1 MNNSTIMHGYKEA
14 SAGTGKT
21 YWIVEEK
28 LRDLHKLKVA
38 FDRILIVTFTEK
50 AAGEL
55 RNRIREMNYEN
66 VNVDNMHIFTIHS
79 FCQRVLKDYAVHAGQ
94 PFELNLV
101 DAGSDASFYVE
112 KWIRDVLPRTKEFS
126 RIRENTENLAKE
138 VGKLSNDLTKALQ
151 TYSISMKIEPQQEGD
166 KNWFSNI
173 LSTIIKDLYLGWQ
186 KDKAQRKVQTYN
198 DMITSVHDAVLNNP
212 SLCSDLEDRY
222 DGAII
227 DEFQDTNQ
235 LQWAI
240 FKRVFNNDRHF
251 LYVVGDPKQ
260 SIYAFQGADVNV
272 YNTAI
277 GELELIADKLVNYRS
292 SEGMINACNELFGRS
307 DFFSAS
313 QSGIG
318 FIPSESPDEKRGGK
332 KMMLDGDDNVDSFWF
347 SDSDVD
353 EYGFAEFA
361 VDCMKYCCEK
371 DINGN
376 TNLQIPRKIDDKWE
390 MDNVS
395 YKDFAVLARTT
406 SEMPPIEQEMRKKGI
421 PYVHYKEKTLLNS
434 QECQNWISLLSA
446 VDSDDFTGQKRRIL
460 SEALYTKFFNVGLER
475 VEDKRYDSPSDP
487 YRKLFLRWHR
497 MAEGRRWTE
506 LIESV
511 FENTGIEERLASEDR
526 IQSIVK
532 FRQIGNYILEYLYE
546 NGCSLTDVC
555 NHLSGS
561 AILSDDEEANLV
573 ERGTDKACV
582 QVMTIHASKGL
593 EFPIVISVAG
603 FKGINNRIPGVYTY
617 HSSGEHFIGFSDSAS
632 RQYRAEEN
640 LEWRRLFYVAYTR
653 ARELLILPRYTSKW
667 ASKTNRKYYEFL
679 QTAFDRYLE
688 DKTPMSL
695 SERIRLTNSE
705 KAGDD
710 SDLLESQVSEQ
721 RDRITETYECSKALA
736 TFKYSYSTLSH
747 PHKVST
753 EETGDRNKEE
763 NIDRVSLRQY
773 DTNPIPIRLGNAVIE
788 TKPDDD
794 GKDYYPR
801 GTALGTAVHEVFE
814 KAVFSDYKSSCES
827 SDSINADLED
837 LIKDCFRKQAIRFD
851 KDGKILNETKRIVW
865 NTLNAALPS
874 IRGNR
879 SDENRC
885 FRLSDLDESQKR
897 AEVEFSLSP
906 ADQDVLKK
914 YCNGFVDLVFVR
926 DGLYSILDWKT
937 DTKTNEGKSIDYSS
951 FECLKD
957 RVDEA
962 YSIQRVLYS
971 YCLIKWLRQWYG
983 EDEERI
989 FKEHFGG
996 IYYVFVRGCMKDK
1009 SNGVYAQTWNSWHD
1023 LKAAFDMIKKKK
1035 MYIFDN

>member
-1 MNNSTIMHGYKEA
+1 MNNSTIKHGYKEA

-28 LRDLHKLKVA
+28 LKNLHELGVA

-94 PFELNLV
+94 PFELSLV
-101 DAGSDASFYVE
+101 DAGSDASFFVE
-112 KWIRDVLPRTKEFS
+112 RWVRDVLPKTEVFS
-126 RIRENTENLAKE
+126 RIRENTGNLAKD
-138 VGKLSNDLTKALQ
+138 VGKLSTDLTKAIQ
-151 TYSISMKIEPQQEGD
+151 TYTISMRIEPEQEGD
-166 KNWFSNI
+166 KNWYSNI
-173 LSTIIKDLYLGWQ
+173 LSSIVRDIYLSWQ

-198 DMITSVHDAVLNNP
+198 DMIASVHDAVLNNP
-212 SLCSDLEDRY
+212 SLCADLEGRY

-235 LQWAI
+235 LQWDI

-277 GELELIADKLVNYRS
+277 GELQLIKDKLVNYRS
-292 SEGMINACNELFGRS
+292 SKGIITACNELFGRS
-307 DFFSAS
+307 DFFSEAD
-313 QSGIG
+313 SGIG
-318 FIPSESPDEKRGGK
+318 FIPSESPDDNRNDK
-332 KMMLDGDDNVDSFWF
+332 KMTLDGDENVDSLWF
-347 SDSDVD
+347 SDPDVD
-353 EYGFAEFA
+353 EFSFAEFA
-361 VDCMKYCCEK
+361 VCCMQYCCEK
-371 DINGN
+371 DENGN
-376 TNLQIPRKIDDKWE
+376 TNLQIPRKFDKEWK

-406 SEMPPIEQEMRKKGI
+406 SEMPPIEQEMRKRGV
-421 PYVHYKEKTLLNS
+421 PYVHYKEKTLLSS

-446 VDSDDFTGQKRRIL
+446 VDSDDFAGHKRRIL
-460 SEALYTKFFNVGLER
+460 NEALYTKFFNVGLDH
-475 VEDKRYDSPSDP
+475 VEDKRYDSPSDQ
-487 YRKLFLRWHR
+487 YRKLFMRWHR

-506 LIESV
+506 LIESI

-526 IQSIVK
+526 IQSVVK

-561 AILSDDEEANLV
+561 AVLSDDEEANLV

-603 FKGINNRIPGVYTY
+603 FKGVNNRISNVYTY
-617 HSSGEHFIGFSDSAS
+617 HSEGKHFIGFSDAAG
-632 RQYRAEEN
+632 RQYREEEN

-653 ARELLILPRYTSKW
+653 ARELLILPRYTSRW
-667 ASKTNRKYYEFL
+667 ANKSNKKNYEFL

-688 DKTPMSL
+688 DKTPMSI
-695 SERIRLTNSE
+695 SAKIRPMPMD
-705 KAGDD
+705 KADDD
-710 SDLLESQVSEQ
+710 SNLVNRQVSEQ
-721 RDRITETYECSKALA
+721 RQIIKETYESSKALA

-747 PHKVST
+747 PHRIST
-753 EETGDRNKEE
+753 EETGDRKREE
-763 NIDRVSLRQY
+763 KVDRVSLRQF
-773 DTNPIPIRLGNAVIE
+773 DTNPIPVHLGSADTE
-788 TKPDDD
+788 TIPDDC
-794 GKDYYPR
+794 KDYYPR
-801 GTALGTAVHEVFE
+801 GTSLGTAVHEVFE
-814 KAVFSDYKSSCES
+814 KAVFSDYKASYES
-827 SDSINADLED
+827 SDAIDENLEY
-837 LIKDCFRKQAIRFD
+837 LIKDCFRKQALRLD
-851 KDGKILNETKRIVW
+851 KDGKVLKETKRIVW
-865 NTLNAALPS
+865 NTLNAKLPS

-879 SDENRC
+879 CGESS
-885 FRLSDLDESQKR
+885 FRLSDLYESQRR

-926 DGLYSILDWKT
+926 DELFSILDWKT
-937 DTKTNEGKSIDYSS
+937 DTKTNDGKQIDYSS
-951 FECLKD
+951 FECLKE

-983 EDEERI
+983 DDEEKI
-989 FKEHFGG
+989 FRDHFGG
-996 IYYVFVRGCMKDK
+996 IYYVFVRGCVKEK
-1009 SNGVYAQTWNSWHD
+1009 ANGIYAQTWNSWSD
-1023 LKAAFDMIKKKK
+1023 LKAAFDKIKMKK
-1035 MYIFDN
+1035 MFIFDK